1 MKNNQPESQ
10 AANDNMEPIEQSK
23 KQMSAV
29 KDRLRIITRNKEIR
43 NGLFKLADKA
53 DENAALVKVREF
65 WNEMPHAAQWAIL
78 HMPGVVNVHS
88 DILKMMIK
96 LGLIEYKGAKSEKD
110 IQNMSKWE
118 DIKLEWT
125 VKIGKYFIPELKAV
139 EALLKPAMEIKG
151 VQNELLTDVRFHLK
165 ETRVKKEDAKKI
177 VKIKTNLN
185 AGKKQKKAA

>member
-1 MKNNQPESQ
+1 M
-10 AANDNMEPIEQSK
+10 AANDNGEPLKQSA
-23 KQMSAV
+23 KQMTAV
-29 KDRLRIITRNKEIR
+29 KDRLRVITRNKQIR
-43 NGLFKLADKA
+43 DGLFMLADKA

-78 HMPGVVNVHS
+78 YMPGGVVNVHS
-88 DILKMMIK
+88 DLLKMMIK
-96 LGLIEYKGAKSEKD
+96 LGLIEYKGAKTEKD
-110 IQNMSKWE
+110 IRNMSKWE

-125 VKIGKYFIPELKAV
+125 VRIGKYFIPELKAV

-165 ETRVKKEDAKKI
+165 ETRIKKEDAKKI

-185 AGKKQKKAA
+185 AGRKQKKAA